1 MDTSREAHPGKD
13 KSGNGAGFLAGQMLV
28 AMPGIEDPRFERA
41 VLYVCAH
48 DAEQAMGLAVNRPVE
63 GLTLFELL
71 NNLGVAPEI
80 ETGGDLVMLGGPVER
95 ERGFVLHTDDYVS
108 PDSTVPVAD
117 GLALTVTRDAL
128 DALGSKVRRPRH
140 AILALGY
147 SGWGPGQLEQELRDN
162 IWLICDA
169 DEGLLFDEDHEHK
182 WTRALAKLGI
192 TADHLSATAGRA

>member
-1 MDTSREAHPGKD
+1 MDSPRTDRGASD
-13 KSGNGAGFLAGQMLV
+13 QNGGQTGFLAGQMLV
-28 AMPGIEDPRFERA
+28 AMPGIEDPRFERV

-71 NNLGVAPEI
+71 NTRVAPEI
-80 ETGGDLVMLGGPVER
+80 EAGGDLVMLGGPVER

-128 DALGSKVRRPRH
+128 DALGSKIRRPRH

-162 IWLICDA
+162 VWLICDA
-169 DEGLLFDEDHEHK
+169 DEALLFGDDYDNK
-182 WTRALAKLGI
+182 WTMALAKIGV
-192 TADHLSATAGRA
+192 TADHLSSQAGRA